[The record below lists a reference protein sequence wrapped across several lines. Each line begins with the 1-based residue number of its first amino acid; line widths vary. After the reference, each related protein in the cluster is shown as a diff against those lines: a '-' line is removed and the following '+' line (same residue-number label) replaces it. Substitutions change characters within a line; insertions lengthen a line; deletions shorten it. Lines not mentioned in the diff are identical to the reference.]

1 MDKNGARGRAEKTV
15 SSFLEGLLGIDG
27 MMEGLLQKRYDDKD
41 TVAAIKQAIQDI
53 ANEHAQ
59 QAELYRAVEQGTA
72 ARQLFAHNHMNRPL
86 TLSIPGDD
94 GDSTPPSVLCDG
106 LYGPRIVTMY
116 CIDAVAANKLFEA
129 LQAVIYVE
137 AD

>member
-15 SSFLEGLLGIDG
+15 SSFLAGLLGVDG
-27 MMEGLLQKRYDDKD
+27 MMDGLLQKRYDDKD
-41 TVAAIKQAIQDI
+41 TSAAIKQAIQDI

-72 ARQLFAHNHMNRPL
+72 ARQVTAHNHMNAPL
-86 TLSIPGDD
+86 TLSIPDDD
-94 GDSTPPSVLCDG
+94 GDGIPPSVLCDG